1 MPQLPSWPRRVAVLG
16 MLALAGVL
24 LTSGCRSEALPAP
37 ESQGGATRE
46 PVAASPSADPASEE
60 PAWGDATAR
69 ARAATFSVYV
79 HEEGLYGDHYDDAGQ
94 VVDYYDPTSV
104 LAFYI
109 GNNEWIS
116 VGSFGTSPAFPPGRP
131 VRYGLRWGV
140 SRGFHG
146 VLEHDVRPVTVIGS
160 DRATRIALLR
170 ASGAGVAPLRLASA
184 LPPPCT
190 PLVLAVYWATFS
202 EDDLAARRATGASF
216 PETCNPSIVRDTY
229 LELGGLVLD
238 HGGDMLPI
246 PNYFF
251 PGLAGTA
258 LARVATDAGI
268 PILVL
273 DPSGGMDWP
282 TWLDSVRRGAPV
294 VTADG
299 TVVGVYRSW
308 FAQAV
313 ALPAIEAAIAGIR
326 EDVAARAEKQICLDV
341 PLSALR
347 DCLARGRAA
356 ALDN

>member
-1 MPQLPSWPRRVAVLG
+1 MPRLPSWPRRVAVLG
-16 MLALAGVL
+16 TILLAGVL
-24 LTSGCRSEALPAP
+24 FASGCRSEALPAP

-69 ARAATFSVYV
+69 ARAATFRVYSHV
-79 HEEGLYGDHYDDAGQ
+79 EGTYEDHYDDAGQ
-94 VVDYYDPTSV
+94 VVDYYKPTFG

-109 GNNEWIS
+109 GNNEWIG
-116 VGSFGTSPAFPPGRP
+116 VGSFGTSPPFPPGRPVRP
-131 VRYGLRWGV
+131 VRYGLRWGMNP
-140 SRGFHG
+140 GFHG
-146 VLEHDVRPVTVIGS
+146 VFEHDVRPVTVIGS
-160 DRATRIALLR
+160 DRATGIALLR

-202 EDDLAARRATGASF
+202 EDDLAVRRATGASF
-216 PETCNPSIVRDTY
+216 PETCNPSIVRDTS
-229 LELGGLVLD
+229 LELD
-238 HGGDMLPI
+238 AGDVFTI
-246 PNYFF
+246 PDYFF

-258 LARVATDAGI
+258 LARVDTDAGI
-268 PILVL
+268 PTLVL

-282 TWLDSVRRGAPV
+282 TWLDSVWTGAPV

-299 TVVGVYRSW
+299 TVVGVYYSW
-308 FAQAV
+308 IDQAV

-326 EDVAARAEKQICLDV
+326 EDAAAPAEKPICLDV

-347 DCLARGRAA
+347 DCLARGRADA
-356 ALDN
+356 GLDN